1 MTNRPD
7 HLSDDVITQFLRTRS
22 ADPDLG
28 LLDDIVRTVGAT
40 PQDRPWLGV
49 RQILFPRRAL
59 LMVAIALLL
68 ATMGAIGVGS
78 LLLRP
83 DLPVVPLP
91 TTPDAWERVLIE
103 TPSGT
108 GNIVASLAASP
119 HGLLAVV
126 TTTGTP
132 GDGPT
137 RLVVSTDGRNWT
149 LVPEGQHPTLSETDS
164 FGLPS
169 VVGTDRGFLLLQ
181 LNEVWM
187 SEDGYNWQRLASS
200 AEDPDLLEGR
210 MLAAVAAGP
219 GLVAVGSDNKAWY
232 STDGSDWS
240 VAEVPPPPA
249 EIFEREGYPA
259 PSVDMQGVAVAGD
272 KLVAW
277 GGAEATNAADWT
289 MVAPVLWASS
299 NGLSWT
305 NVLDSQI
312 GSLFAVAG
320 GPGGFVA
327 LAETQGSAT
336 AAPRD
341 GVWFSPDGQAWERV
355 DVFDSRWSEVD
366 FNLVNDEGML
376 VKLMMRSAAA
386 TSAGY
391 VAVGGDGLCLLGS
404 CLSAEALIWTS
415 SDGRSWSRLPSDDL
429 FKVTEPRDP
438 AYTSGAWAM
447 EVVAWGSRF
456 VVGGVYDGR
465 PAIWISDSARTPGGG
480 EPSPA
485 AADGSPGP
493 VSTEESNGPAPS
505 DGRAVAFAGAWQT
518 TDGDGSHPT
527 MEVITLSNG
536 TYAVTIRDDLA
547 SVCDGA
553 PSTMTGVAEAG
564 EPGTFVIGQPEFVC
578 DDGSQPQALSGPPL
592 EEQLKDLGFVYD
604 FRGDSLRDS
613 LGGLVWTRLELAP

>member
-1 MTNRPD
+1 MSNTPD
-7 HLSDDVITQFLRTRS
+7 RLTDDAITQFLRTRS
-22 ADPDLG
+22 ADADPG
-28 LLDDIVRTVGAT
+28 LMDDIMRTLGAK
-40 PQDRPWLGV
+40 PQDRPWLALRPIRLARPTFFIV
-49 RQILFPRRAL
+49 ATAL
-59 LMVAIALLL
+59 LI
-68 ATMGAIGVGS
+68 ATMGAIAVGS

-83 DLPVVPLP
+83 DLPVPPLP
-91 TTPDAWERVLIE
+91 TTPDAWSRVLIE
-103 TPSGT
+103 TPQGPGAVS
-108 GNIVASLAASP
+108 SLAAGP
-119 HGLLAVV
+119 RGLLAVV
-126 TTTGTP
+126 ERTGTP
-132 GDGPT
+132 DYQAQ
-137 RLVVSTDGRNWT
+137 LVASADGRNWT
-149 LVPEGQHPTLSETDS
+149 LVPADQHPPLV
-164 FGLPS
+164 GAA
-169 VVGTDRGFLLLQ
+169 VIGTDQGFLMVGR
-181 LNEVWM
+181 EVWT

-219 GLVAVGSDNKAWY
+219 GLVGVGGDKAWY
-232 STDGSDWS
+232 SVDGSDWS
-240 VAEVPPPPA
+240 LAEVPPPPA
-249 EIFEREGYPA
+249 EIFQREGYPA
-259 PSVDMQGVAVAGD
+259 PTVDMQGVAVAGD

-277 GGAEATNAADWT
+277 GGAVATNAADWP
-289 MVAPVLWASS
+289 MFAPVLWASS

-305 NVLDSQI
+305 NVLDPQI

-327 LAETQGSAT
+327 LAETQGS
-336 AAPRD
+336 RD
-341 GVWFSPDGQAWERV
+341 GFWFSPDGQAWERV

-366 FNLVNDEGML
+366 FNLVNDEGMD
-376 VKLMMRSAAA
+376 VKLMMKSVAA

-391 VAVGGDGLCLLGS
+391 VAVGGDGLCLLGP

-415 SDGRSWSRLPSDDL
+415 ADGRSWSRLPSDDL

-438 AYTSGAWAM
+438 AYTSGAWAS

-465 PAIWISDSARTPGGG
+465 PAIWISDSAQTPGGG

-485 AADGSPGP
+485 AADGSPSP

-505 DGRAVAFAGAWQT
+505 DGRAVAFVGVWET

-527 MEVITLSNG
+527 MDVIALSNG
-536 TYAVTIRDDLA
+536 TYGVTIHDDLA

-564 EPGTFVIGQPEFVC
+564 EPGTFVIGQPVFVC
-578 DDGSQPQALSGPPL
+578 DDSSQPQALSGPPL

-604 FRGDSLRDS
+604 SQGDSLRDS
-613 LGGLVWTRLELAP
+613 LGGLVWTRSEVAP